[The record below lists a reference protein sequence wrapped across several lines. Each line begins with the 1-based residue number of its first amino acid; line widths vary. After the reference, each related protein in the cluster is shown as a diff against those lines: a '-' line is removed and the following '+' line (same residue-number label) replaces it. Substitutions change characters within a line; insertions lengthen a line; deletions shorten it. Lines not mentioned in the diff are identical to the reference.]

1 MNTDNF
7 IIESSDIEL
16 AQNICKMI
24 DDGNIRNRAVANAI
38 AGNIAA
44 KFFDKENYNVDSES
58 GLHNI
63 GKVLEDI
70 DISDIYINKNYIDVR
85 VFFSEEELSV
95 PEAHFKNNLLPI
107 AYMFVKVNE
116 DLSGAGVIGFIAPE
130 NINQNNAVNGNYYID
145 ENDLQSFYDIEM
157 LLVTPDEEPEVSDKD
172 IFAYLD
178 NTLNDKNQF
187 YSELLQS
194 KEAREKLLKA
204 AKAKEIFRFV
214 SVVKN
219 DTAPEII
226 SENVEDEFLP
236 SFEEELILS
245 DDNMSLDLV
254 EDVELEESG
263 EEEGLLAAG
272 EAEELDFEPME
283 EVLEIQEEEPSGD
296 IISLEES
303 EQETLLEDESQD
315 VSFETE
321 LEAAEPSDF
330 GVIEL
335 EEITHEENTEV
346 SALSF
351 VEDTPSELEIAEEQ
365 PEEELVITDIEDE
378 QDNAESD
385 EILEED
391 FIQEEAE
398 ETEDAPQETFD
409 FSTVTSPSNDTDDI
423 LDELSNAPD
432 SPQDVE
438 DSNNNE
444 QIEALFNG
452 DETAADENEDELTQD
467 IEMYKNGNKSKG
479 SMKPV
484 VLIAFLILIGA
495 LGYFGYSKYFG
506 NTQSNELPNTD
517 MPIDALPVTGE
528 QAKVEDAMPIET
540 VESNTVQNSQN
551 EGVSESI
558 PAIEQN
564 LDASIL
570 VSNLKV
576 DWEVPSGYASNTSA
590 KRYLVKLGKIIQ
602 LNLKTELLLLNK
614 PPISNKISVE
624 IKYNSGSRKF
634 EAVGVVVSSGE
645 KSVDDLI
652 LQTVNRAL
660 GMNLSTNTDSFAK
673 LQGNPVLV
681 IHL

>member
-16 AQNICKMI
+16 AQSICKMI

-38 AGNIAA
+38 AANIAA
-44 KFFDKENYNVDSES
+44 RFFDKENYNVDSES

-145 ENDLQSFYDIEM
+145 ENDLKSFYDIEM
-157 LLVTPDEEPEVSDKD
+157 LLVTPDEEIEVSDKD

-204 AKAKEIFRFV
+204 AKAKEIFQFV
-214 SVVKN
+214 SVVKDN
-219 DTAPEII
+219 TASEIT
-226 SENVEDEFLP
+226 SESTEQEFLP
-236 SFEEELILS
+236 SFDEELILS
-245 DDNMSLDLV
+245 DDDMSLDLV

-263 EEEGLLAAG
+263 EDGLLAAG
-272 EAEELDFEPME
+272 EAEELDFKPME
-283 EVLEIQEEEPSGD
+283 EVLEIQEEEPSED

-303 EQETLLEDESQD
+303 EQETLSEDELQD

-351 VEDTPSELEIAEEQ
+351 VEDTPSELKIAEEQ

-378 QDNAESD
+378 QDNTESD
-385 EILEED
+385 EILEEA

-398 ETEDAPQETFD
+398 ETEDAQQETFD

-432 SPQDVE
+432 SSQDVE